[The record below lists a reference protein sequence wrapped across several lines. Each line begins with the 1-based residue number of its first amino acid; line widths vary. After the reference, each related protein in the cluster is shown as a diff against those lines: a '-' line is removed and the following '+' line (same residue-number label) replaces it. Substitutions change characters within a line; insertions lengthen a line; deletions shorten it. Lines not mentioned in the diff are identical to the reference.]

1 MSSIFTSASGKSVYR
16 GYDYFLN
23 NKVSKLVK
31 ISDIEYEALVKG
43 SEEKPYKVHL
53 NINKP
58 KTSVCDCPF
67 ANGRRIC
74 KHMMAV
80 YFTAFPNEAERYK
93 RQIEEYEAEEEE
105 REQEF
110 EELCDNVINTV
121 HSMSKDDLKQALLQ
135 ILFDGPEWQFERFV
149 DEWVE

>member
-1 MSSIFTSASGKSVYR
+1 MSIFTSASGKSVYC

-23 NKVSKLVK
+23 NKVSNLVR
-31 ISDIEYEALVKG
+31 ISDIEYEALVQG
-43 SEEKPYKVHL
+43 SAEQPYKVHL

-80 YFTAFPNEAERYK
+80 YFTAFPDEAERYK
-93 RQIEEYEAEEEE
+93 RQLEEYEAEEEQ
-105 REQEF
+105 REQEY
-110 EELCDNVINTV
+110 EELCAKVFDTIE
-121 HSMSKDDLKQALLQ
+121 SMSADDLKQVLSQLL
-135 ILFDGPEWQFERFV
+135 FEGPEWQFERFV
-149 DEWVE
+149 DEWT

>member
-1 MSSIFTSASGKSVYR
+1 MSIFTSASGKSVYR

-23 NKVSKLVK
+23 NKVSNLVR
-31 ISDIEYEALVKG
+31 ISDIEYEALVQG
-43 SEEKPYKVHL
+43 SAEKPYKVQL

-80 YFTAFPNEAERYK
+80 YFTAFPDEAERYK
-93 RQIEEYEAEEEE
+93 RQLEEYEAEEEQ

-110 EELCDNVINTV
+110 EKLCDNVINTV
-121 HSMSKDDLKQALLQ
+121 HSMSKDNLRQALLQ
-135 ILFDGPEWQFERFV
+135 CLFEGPEWQFKRFV
-149 DEWVE
+149 DEWVD

>member
-1 MSSIFTSASGKSVYR
+1 MSIFTSASGKSIYR
-16 GYDYFLN
+16 GYDYYLN
-23 NKVSKLVK
+23 DRVSKFVK
-31 ISDIEYEALVKG
+31 INDIEYEAFVQG

-80 YFTAFPNEAERYK
+80 YFTAFPDEAEDYK
-93 RQIEEYEAEEEE
+93 RQLEECEAEEEQ
-105 REQEF
+105 REQEY
-110 EELCDNVINTV
+110 EVLCDKVIDTV
-121 HSMSKDDLKQALLQ
+121 DSMSENDLKEALLQ
-135 ILFDGPEWQFERFV
+135 MLFEGPEWQFERFV
-149 DEWVE
+149 EEWIK

>member
-74 KHMMAV
+74 KHMVAV

-93 RQIEEYEAEEEE
+93 RQLEEYEAEEEE

-149 DEWVE
+149 DEWL

>member
-1 MSSIFTSASGKSVYR
+1 MSISTSASGKSIYR

-23 NKVSKLVK
+23 DKVSQLIK
-31 ISDIEYEALVKG
+31 ISDTEYEAFVQG
-43 SEEKPYKVHL
+43 SEEKLYKVHL

-80 YFTAFPNEAERYK
+80 YFTAFPDKAEDYK
-93 RQIEEYEAEEEE
+93 RQLEEYEAEEEQ

-121 HSMSKDDLKQALLQ
+121 QSMSKDDLKQALLQ
-135 ILFDGPEWQFERFV
+135 FLFEGPEWQFERFV
-149 DEWVE
+149 DEWL

>member
-1 MSSIFTSASGKSVYR
+1 MSIFTSASGKSVYR
-16 GYDYFLN
+16 GYDYYLN
-23 NKVSKLVK
+23 DKVSNLVK
-31 ISDIEYEALVKG
+31 VSDKEYEALVQG

-58 KTSVCDCPF
+58 KTSVCNCPF

-80 YFTAFPNEAERYK
+80 YFTAFPDEAEDYK
-93 RQIEEYEAEEEE
+93 RQLEEYEAEEEQ
-105 REQEF
+105 REQEY

-121 HSMSKDDLKQALLQ
+121 HSMSKDDLRQALLQ
-135 ILFDGPEWQFERFV
+135 FLFEGPEWQFERFV
-149 DEWVE
+149 IEWLE

>member
-1 MSSIFTSASGKSVYR
+1 MSIFTSASGKSIYR

-23 NKVSKLVK
+23 DKVSQLIK
-31 ISDIEYEALVKG
+31 ISDTEYEALVQG

-80 YFTAFPNEAERYK
+80 YFTAFPDKAEDYK
-93 RQIEEYEAEEEE
+93 RQLEEYEAEEEQ
-105 REQEF
+105 REQEY
-110 EELCDNVINTV
+110 EELCDRVIDSV
-121 HSMSKDDLKQALLQ
+121 DSMSEYDLRQALLQ
-135 ILFDGPEWQFERFV
+135 MLFEGPKWQFERFV
-149 DEWVE
+149 EEWI

>member
-1 MSSIFTSASGKSVYR
+1 MSIFTSASGKSVYR
-16 GYDYFLN
+16 GYDYFLDD
-23 NKVSKLVK
+23 KVSNFTK
-31 ISDIEYEALVKG
+31 INDIEYEALVQG

-53 NINKP
+53 NIKKP

-80 YFTAFPNEAERYK
+80 YFTAFPDEAKDYK
-93 RQIEEYEAEEEE
+93 RQLEEYEAEEEQ

-121 HSMSKDDLKQALLQ
+121 HSMSRDDLRQALLQ

-149 DEWVE
+149 DEWVD

>member
-1 MSSIFTSASGKSVYR
+1 MSIFTSASGKSVYR
-16 GYDYFLN
+16 GYDYFLDD
-23 NKVSKLVK
+23 KVSNLVK
-31 ISDIEYEALVKG
+31 ISDIEYEALVQG

-80 YFTAFPNEAERYK
+80 YFMAFPDEAERYK
-93 RQIEEYEAEEEE
+93 RQLEEHEAEEER
-105 REQEF
+105 REQEY
-110 EELCDNVINTV
+110 EEICAKVLDTIE
-121 HSMSKDDLKQALLQ
+121 SMSADDLKQVLSQLL
-135 ILFDGPEWQFERFV
+135 FEGPEWQFERFV
-149 DEWVE
+149 DEWT

>member
-1 MSSIFTSASGKSVYR
+1 MSIFTSASGKSVYR
-16 GYDYFLN
+16 GYDYFLK
-23 NKVSKLVK
+23 NKVANFVK
-31 ISDIEYEALVKG
+31 ISDIEYEALVQG

-80 YFTAFPNEAERYK
+80 YFTAFPDEAEDYK
-93 RQIEEYEAEEEE
+93 RQLEEYEAEEEQ

-110 EELCDNVINTV
+110 EELCEKVLDTIDN
-121 HSMSKDDLKQALLQ
+121 MSADDLKQVLSQ
-135 ILFDGPEWQFERFV
+135 FLFEGPEWQFERFV
-149 DEWVE
+149 DEWVD

>member
-1 MSSIFTSASGKSVYR
+1 MSIFTSASGKSVYR

-23 NKVSKLVK
+23 NKVSNLVK
-31 ISDIEYEALVKG
+31 ISDIEYEALVQG

-80 YFTAFPNEAERYK
+80 YFTAFPYEAEDYK
-93 RQIEEYEAEEEE
+93 RQLEEYEAEEEQ

-110 EELCDNVINTV
+110 EKLCDNVINTV
-121 HSMSKDDLKQALLQ
+121 HSMPKDALRQALLQ
-135 ILFDGPEWQFERFV
+135 CLFEGPGWQFERFV
-149 DEWVE
+149 DEWL

>member
-1 MSSIFTSASGKSVYR
+1 MSIFTSASGKSVYR

-23 NKVSKLVK
+23 NKVSDLVK
-31 ISDIEYEALVKG
+31 ISDIEYEALVQG

-80 YFTAFPNEAERYK
+80 YFTVFPDEAEDYK
-93 RQIEEYEAEEEE
+93 RQLEEYEAEEEQ

-110 EELCDNVINTV
+110 EKLCDNVINTV
-121 HSMSKDDLKQALLQ
+121 HSMPKDALRQSLLQ
-135 ILFDGPEWQFERFV
+135 CLFEGPEWQFERFV
-149 DEWVE
+149 DEWL

>member
-1 MSSIFTSASGKSVYR
+1 MSIFTSASGKSVYR

-23 NKVSKLVK
+23 DKVSNLVK
-31 ISDIEYEALVKG
+31 ISDIEYEALVQG

-53 NINKP
+53 YINKP

-80 YFTAFPNEAERYK
+80 YFTAFPSEAKDYK
-93 RQIEEYEAEEEE
+93 RQLEEYEAEEEQ

-110 EELCDNVINTV
+110 EELCDKVLDTIDR
-121 HSMSKDDLKQALLQ
+121 MSADDLKQVLSQLL
-135 ILFDGPEWQFERFV
+135 FEGPEWQFERFV
-149 DEWVE
+149 EEWL

>member
-1 MSSIFTSASGKSVYR
+1 MSIFTSASGKSVYR

-23 NKVSKLVK
+23 NMVSNLVR
-31 ISDIEYEALVKG
+31 ISDIEYEALVEG

-58 KTSVCDCPF
+58 KTSACDCPF

-74 KHMMAV
+74 KHMVAV
-80 YFTAFPNEAERYK
+80 YFTLFPDEAEDYK
-93 RQIEEYEAEEEE
+93 RQLEEYEAEEEQ

-110 EELCDNVINTV
+110 EELCDKVINTV
-121 HSMSKDDLKQALLQ
+121 HSMSKDDLRQAILQ
-135 ILFDGPEWQFERFV
+135 FLFEGPEWQFKRFV
-149 DEWVE
+149 DEWV